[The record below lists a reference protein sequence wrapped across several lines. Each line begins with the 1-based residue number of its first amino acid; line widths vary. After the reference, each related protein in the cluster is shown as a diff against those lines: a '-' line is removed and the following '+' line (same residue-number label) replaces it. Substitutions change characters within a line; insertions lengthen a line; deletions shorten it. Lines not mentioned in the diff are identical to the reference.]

1 MRAGDTIRCLGVFPH
16 GTLDIIFARA
26 CISVHRRA
34 HGRLPS
40 ISRCFGM
47 SFGTAVSAQHSPL
60 HVQPDAFLA
69 TAWSTG
75 TFGTTGRQQELSP
88 RTSTSHF
95 WCFEKLQILDVAW
108 LRPSNMSCTQH
119 LCKCHS
125 FRVPNSLAKRYLK
138 TPAWD

>member
-47 SFGTAVSAQHSPL
+47 SS
-60 HVQPDAFLA
+60 VQLC
-69 TAWSTG
+69 WSSMAPF
-75 TFGTTGRQQELSP
+75 TFSLMPSCQQPELLEQLGDNKSYHLGLRL
-88 RTSTSHF
+88 RTSGALKNSEFSTSPGFDPPICHALNTCANAIAF
-95 WCFEKLQILDVAW
+95 GCQILSQKDI
-108 LRPSNMSCTQH
+108 
-119 LCKCHS
+119 
-125 FRVPNSLAKRYLK
+125 
-138 TPAWD
+138 